1 MNPGLCHA
9 GSRIHNILST
19 LSKVI
24 RDGGGGGG
32 FYSVKLCVMINFI
45 LHHNL
50 LCFSFVVVLYFMYSL
65 DAIIKVVLLIK

>member
-19 LSKVI
+19 LSKVV
-24 RDGGGGGG
+24 RDGGGGLL
-32 FYSVKLCVMINFI
+32 FCKLCVMINII
-45 LHHNL
+45 LHHNV

-65 DAIIKVVLLIK
+65 HAIIKVVLLIK

>member
-24 RDGGGGGG
+24 GDGGGGG
-32 FYSVKLCVMINFI
+32 FYSVKLCVMIKGHLWSKKKSSSNER
-45 LHHNL
+45 
-50 LCFSFVVVLYFMYSL
+50 
-65 DAIIKVVLLIK
+65 A